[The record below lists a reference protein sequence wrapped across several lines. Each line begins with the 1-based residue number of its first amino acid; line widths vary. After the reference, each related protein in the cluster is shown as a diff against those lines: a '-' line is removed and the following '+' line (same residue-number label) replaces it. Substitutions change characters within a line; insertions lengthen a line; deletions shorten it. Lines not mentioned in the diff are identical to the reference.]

1 MKRAIALEIKILD
14 NMIMRKVFTNIKNGD
29 KQLITPTPVQ
39 LRILRYLYDNIDK
52 EVYQKDIERE
62 ISVRRSTASGIINTM
77 EKNGMIARMS
87 SDLDGRVKRI
97 IMTDKYI
104 DSVTELEEKIISFE
118 KELVKNI
125 NEQDLK
131 VFLKVIDEMKKNL
144 VK

>member
-125 NEQDLK
+125 NEEDLK